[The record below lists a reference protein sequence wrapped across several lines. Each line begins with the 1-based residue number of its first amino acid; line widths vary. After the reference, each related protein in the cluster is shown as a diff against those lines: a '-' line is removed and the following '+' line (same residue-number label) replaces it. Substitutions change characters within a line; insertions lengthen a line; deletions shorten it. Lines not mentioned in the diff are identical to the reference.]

1 MLTPG
6 TRLGPY
12 EISTPLGA
20 GGMGEV
26 YRAQDTRLN
35 REVAIKVLPAELS
48 ANAQLRARF
57 EREAK
62 SISSLNHPNICTLHD
77 VGSED
82 GVDFL
87 VMELVEGESLADRLA
102 RGPLPPDLVLK
113 TAVEIADALDKAHR
127 RGIIHRDLKPGNVM
141 LTKSGAKLLDFG
153 LAKSSD
159 VVAVSP
165 ASATVQMSPDK
176 PLTAEG
182 TIVGTFQY
190 MAPEQIEGQQVD
202 QRSDIFA
209 FGAVVYEM
217 ATGRRAF
224 SAKSRASM
232 IAAILDSDPPPIS
245 SVVAAAPPA
254 LDRVVRTCLAKD
266 PDDRFQTAHDV
277 KVALQWIR
285 EERSSGAMPAPVV
298 RRRAARERI
307 AWTLAALIT
316 IAAGVAIVL
325 NVRAMKRVYRGPVFA
340 SILPPKNSRFL
351 FMGDYAGT
359 PVLTRD
365 GRRLAFV
372 ATAADESRWL

>member
-1 MLTPG
+1 
-6 TRLGPY
+6 
-12 EISTPLGA
+12 
-20 GGMGEV
+20 
-26 YRAQDTRLN
+26 
-35 REVAIKVLPAELS
+35 
-48 ANAQLRARF
+48 
-57 EREAK
+57 
-62 SISSLNHPNICTLHD
+62 
-77 VGSED
+77 
-82 GVDFL
+82 
-87 VMELVEGESLADRLA
+87 
-102 RGPLPPDLVLK
+102 
-113 TAVEIADALDKAHR
+113 
-127 RGIIHRDLKPGNVM
+127 
-141 LTKSGAKLLDFG
+141 
-153 LAKSSD
+153 
-159 VVAVSP
+159 
-165 ASATVQMSPDK
+165 
-176 PLTAEG
+176 
-182 TIVGTFQY
+182 
-190 MAPEQIEGQQVD
+190 EQIEGQQVD

-307 AWTLAALIT
+307 AWTLAALIAV
-316 IAAGVAIVL
+316 AAGVAIVL
-325 NVRAMKRVYRGPVFA
+325 NVRAMNRVYRGPVFA

-351 FMGDYAGT
+351 FMGACSGT

-372 ATAADESRWL
+372 ATAADESRWLWLRTLDEPEPRQLEGTQNAIFPFWSADGKSIGFFADGQLKRIDIAGGPPLTI